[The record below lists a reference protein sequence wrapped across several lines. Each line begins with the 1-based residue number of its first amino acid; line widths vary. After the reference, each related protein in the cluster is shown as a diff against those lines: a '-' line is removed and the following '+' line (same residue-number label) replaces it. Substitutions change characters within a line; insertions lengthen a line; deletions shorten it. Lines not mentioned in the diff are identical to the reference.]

1 MSTVL
6 GLMWKLLFSMYDQGV
21 IQISKSLYAAELE
34 SLLVFLAKYK
44 PEEQLNPVREVL
56 YYVIMIGE
64 GG

>member
-6 GLMWKLLFSMYDQGV
+6 GFMWKLLFSMYDQGV

-34 SLLVFLAKYK
+34 SLLLLLAKYK

-56 YYVIMIGE
+56 YYVAMIG